1 MNGNIAVKKQ
11 PNIKDAIAAGFK
23 STASHVYLI
32 FFPIILDLYLLFSP
46 RYTIYGLVQKLLG
59 QYSLPAEA
67 SADLSAA
74 WAEFLT
80 LAEEFF
86 RYFSV
91 SSALRTLPVGV
102 PSLLAGRVMSETPF
116 GSYSFNE
123 ITSWGNLLLVF
134 LLFSLLGILLGTLY
148 FKMCSSSVIKSQEN
162 LGLKEFWKMLL
173 NIIAL
178 PVLILLLVLIIG
190 IPIISLIVIVNMV
203 SSVLG
208 MFGYIILGAFL
219 ISVFLPLFFTPH
231 AVIMLKQ
238 NVTTSLRTSIKFV
251 QSTYSQTSFFIVLL
265 IFTSYVSNLLW
276 QSPPDNS
283 WMMLVGI
290 FGHALL
296 STALISASFH
306 YFHES
311 IPLTQT
317 DQESVIQA

>member
-1 MNGNIAVKKQ
+1 MNGNIAVKNQ

-46 RYTIYGLVQKLLG
+46 RYTIYGLVQKLLE

-102 PSLLAGRVMSETPF
+102 PSLLSGRVLTETPF

-123 ITSWGNLLLVF
+123 ITSWGNFLLAILVF
-134 LLFSLLGILLGTLY
+134 SLVGILLGTVY
-148 FKMCSSSVIKSQEN
+148 FQMSSSSIVKPLEKTS
-162 LGLKEFWKMLL
+162 LKEFGKLLL

-178 PVLILLLVLIIG
+178 PALAIVLLIIIG
-190 IPIISLIVIVNMV
+190 IPVVALIIILNTI
-203 SSVLG
+203 SSALG
-208 MFGYIILGAFL
+208 MFGYIILGTFL

-238 NVTTSLRTSIKFV
+238 NVITSLRTSIKIV

-276 QSPPDNS
+276 QSPPDDS

-290 FGHALL
+290 FGHALV

-311 IPLTQT
+311 IQLTQA
-317 DQESVIQA
+317 DQAPVIQA